1 VSKRKKIRTFADYRD
16 RGDALA
22 RLVTGV
28 LALSRGGV
36 GFVSP
41 DGGGDDVLVPE
52 GRALGSALP
61 GDRVEIALVPP
72 ERGASRPTGRVVR
85 IVERGARDIVCT
97 LRRTGRHWTAVPLVP
112 FGGRTFHVEDPAG
125 AGEGDRVVV
134 RFSSWDNPHFDPD
147 AAVVAV
153 VGPADNPS
161 LDTLAIEREYDLP
174 GPFPPEVE
182 TEAQSVSA
190 RLADPAP
197 REDLR
202 GETVVTIDPATAR
215 DFDDALSLSVD
226 DKGRRVLGVHIADVS
241 HFVRPGSALD
251 AEARKRGTS
260 VYLVDRVIPML
271 PEQLSNGVCSLV
283 QGEDRLAFSAFL
295 TFDASGAMVGR
306 RFAKSVIRSSRRMTY
321 GEALGIIE
329 GPDEATDAVRRLV
342 RDLHSLSQQLRR
354 NRFARFSLDIS
365 SPELE
370 VKLGPDGRMLSIGP
384 AEHNVAHELVEEAM
398 IAANEAVATELAY
411 HRIPHLCRFHDVPD
425 PEKMDALEAALRAL
439 GIRTGALRDAGAIVR
454 LLKAVRGTPLEYYV
468 SMMVLK
474 SMKRAEYSADEEG
487 HFGLAKRYYSHFTSP
502 IRRYPDLVLHRQ
514 LAALLAGDRAAQPS
528 PDDLRAVAASSTK
541 TEFRADQAERAL
553 VEIKKFRWLEERLA
567 AGDPPELDGVVVK
580 CLPFGAFVELPSL
593 MLDGMAHVS
602 TMSSHF
608 VRFDRDRE
616 RLAAPG
622 EFDLGPGSR
631 VRVLVT
637 AVHFDDRRIDF
648 KITDFNPSTEE
659 HGKDGEKGDAHAA
672 RPSKGISSKDARHE
686 ERRARRGKKGGPADA
701 HLPRAARKAEKA
713 PPPAK
718 NKKRGK
724 PSAKPKFEK
733 GKPSFKSP
741 PRKGARRRSR

>member
-1 VSKRKKIRTFADYRD
+1 M
-16 RGDALA
+16 
-22 RLVTGV
+22 
-28 LALSRGGV
+28 
-36 GFVSP
+36 
-41 DGGGDDVLVPE
+41 
-52 GRALGSALP
+52 
-61 GDRVEIALVPP
+61 
-72 ERGASRPTGRVVR
+72 
-85 IVERGARDIVCT
+85 
-97 LRRTGRHWTAVPLVP
+97 
-112 FGGRTFHVEDPAG
+112 
-125 AGEGDRVVV
+125 
-134 RFSSWDNPHFDPD
+134 
-147 AAVVAV
+147 
-153 VGPADNPS
+153 
-161 LDTLAIEREYDLP
+161 
-174 GPFPPEVE
+174 
-182 TEAQSVSA
+182 
-190 RLADPAP
+190 
-197 REDLR
+197 
-202 GETVVTIDPATAR
+202 
-215 DFDDALSLSVD
+215 
-226 DKGRRVLGVHIADVS
+226 
-241 HFVRPGSALD
+241 
-251 AEARKRGTS
+251 
-260 VYLVDRVIPML
+260 DRVIPML

-283 QGEDRLAFSAFL
+283 EGEDRLAFSAFL

-306 RFAKSVIRSSRRMTY
+306 RFAKSVIRSSRRLTY
-321 GEALGIIE
+321 GQALAIIE
-329 GPDEATDAVRRLV
+329 SPDEEADAVRRLV

-425 PEKMDALEAALRAL
+425 PEKMDALEAGLRAI

-528 PDDLRAVAASSTK
+528 VDDLRAIARSSTS

-553 VEIKKFRWLEERLA
+553 VEIKKYRWLEERLA

-616 RLAAPG
+616 RLVAPG

-631 VRVLVT
+631 VRALVT
-637 AVHFDDRRIDF
+637 AVHFDERRIDF
-648 KITDFNPSTEE
+648 KITDFDPGSRTTERTEDAEGRDASTT
-659 HGKDGEKGDAHAA
+659 
-672 RPSKGISSKDARHE
+672 RPSKGISSKDRRHE
-686 ERRARRGKKGGPADA
+686 DRRARRGKGGPSSE
-701 HLPRAARKAEKA
+701 PARKHQPRSARRTDSA
-713 PPPAK
+713 PPPGERPRSA
-718 NKKRGK
+718 RGTN
-724 PSAKPKFEK
+724 SAPPLGELARSARLRGSSPPPKKPKGSK
-733 GKPSFKSP
+733 KPKRTKSP
-741 PRKGARRRSR
+741 KGTKRSR